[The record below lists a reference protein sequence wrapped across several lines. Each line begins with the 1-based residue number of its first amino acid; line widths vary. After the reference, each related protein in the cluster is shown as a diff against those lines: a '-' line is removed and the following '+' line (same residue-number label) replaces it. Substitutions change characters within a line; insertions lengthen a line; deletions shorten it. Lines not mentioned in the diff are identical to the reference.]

1 MAEVGNADPN
11 SRDNINTLKGYEAE
25 TDDAWATLVRHI
37 TGYPVPDRKTIFEKL
52 TSTSGGPLFRMD
64 IRERDLKSVV
74 SESGFL
80 VNEGQDYDIY
90 FLNKNKKTVLM
101 QARIVFEGR
110 VKSDNEIHFAG
121 TSSEDVDDVSVREGN
136 EFKDYNKQEMSTI
149 PLAQY
154 MNGPRAA
161 LMALR
166 DGGTEGVK
174 FAGLQ
179 VDDNNAVVLK
189 SFADTGE
196 SFDRAAQFFKNK
208 AVVLKD
214 WEDRFAREDASWK
227 GEAADVFRNLL
238 KKVRENYDG
247 YVETFGA
254 STYADDATGSGG
266 TVYSRALSIG
276 SQALKD
282 SATNLLGNW
291 LEWAQSPHYDPLRV
305 LRYLLDDLA
314 MWVNEHNIGQSDIE
328 AYTHTGYQGAGYTSV
343 THSPKGG
350 FLQEHPIYGDL
361 SDIANW
367 KKIGDRAVELWNQGV
382 DQDLV
387 RPAIA
392 ETSKLNNR
400 FLDLTKDF
408 TENVPKPKTTS
419 TAGQDYA
426 NDKLNDPTGGG
437 GPDIDEWLEKLNE
450 NNNDFLD
457 DLNKN
462 NNDILDDLN
471 SKNNDILDD
480 LNSKNNDFLD
490 DLNKNSNGILDDLNQ
505 NNKTVLDDLGNIN
518 NTALDNLND
527 LGNAN
532 NDVLNSLGDLGNA
545 NNDVLNSLGDLGN
558 ANNEA
563 LNSLGNLG
571 NLGDNLNGGPG
582 AFPPGII
589 PPVTQSL
596 GNFGPLNGNQDGTRG
611 NPNEEFTRSLGNLLG
626 NGGLNTPT
634 GGSTRLRDGAITTDF
649 PNGGRS
655 TFDPETGDLT
665 TVSPDGSTVTRNLS
679 GGAKITNPD
688 GSVTSL
694 DRDGNLTTTFPD
706 GSKQVIDPR
715 TGQAVTTNPDGS
727 TTTTDLGNLGG
738 LNNSSGGSDRL
749 DLGGLDG
756 ARGGLETPTGG
767 RTSLGLDGD
776 LNSVFPDGSRSSFD
790 PDTGQLTIT
799 DPDGSTRTVDLT
811 HGAEVTNPD
820 GSKTV
825 LDNGQLKTTF
835 PDGTVQ
841 VTDPETGRTTIT
853 DPDGNTRT
861 VDLGG
866 LNNSSGGLDRLDL
879 GGLDGARG
887 GLETPTGGRTSLGLD
902 GDLNSVFPDGSRSS
916 FDPDTGQLT
925 ITDPD
930 GSTRTVDLTH
940 GAEVTNPDGSKTV
953 LDNGQLKTTFPDGTV
968 QVTDPETGRTTITDP
983 DGNTRSVDLGGL
995 NNSSGGLDRGPGERL
1010 DLGNLG
1016 SLNGN
1021 SGGGSSGGGPSTVSR
1036 DVPLAGLGLG
1046 GGGNSGGSLGPVAL
1060 DNSLLGNGT
1069 GDGLNP
1075 GQPTGPAGP
1084 TPGAPGAP
1092 GMPGS
1097 PGMPMGG
1104 AGMGGAGG
1112 EKGNGERV
1120 RSVLVDAA
1128 EESARRK
1135 RRRRGAWNRQESEDT
1150 FLAPAPRVS
1159 TTSNGSDPRAAEEPD
1174 SARRTT
1180 SSSAYL
1186 EEDEDVWGT
1195 EEGGSPAVI
1204 GR

>member
-110 VKSDNEIHFAG
+110 VKTSDNDIRFAG
-121 TSSEDVDDVSVREGN
+121 TTSEDVDDVSVREGN

-462 NNDILDDLN
+462 NNDILNDLNKNNNDILDDLN

-490 DLNKNSNGILDDLNQ
+490 DLNKNSSSIFDDLNQ

-545 NNDVLNSLGDLGN
+545 NN
-558 ANNEA
+558 EA
-563 LNSLGNLG
+563 LNNLG
-571 NLGDNLNGGPG
+571 NLGNLNGGPG
-582 AFPPGII
+582 AFPPGVI

-634 GGSTRLRDGAITTDF
+634 GGSTRLRDGSITTDF

-738 LNNSSGGSDRL
+738 LNN
-749 DLGGLDG
+749 
-756 ARGGLETPTGG
+756 P
-767 RTSLGLDGD
+767 
-776 LNSVFPDGSRSSFD
+776 
-790 PDTGQLTIT
+790 
-799 DPDGSTRTVDLT
+799 
-811 HGAEVTNPD
+811 
-820 GSKTV
+820 
-825 LDNGQLKTTF
+825 
-835 PDGTVQ
+835 
-841 VTDPETGRTTIT
+841 
-853 DPDGNTRT
+853 
-861 VDLGG
+861 
-866 LNNSSGGLDRLDL
+866 SGGLDRLDL

-968 QVTDPETGRTTITDP
+968 QITDPETGRTTITDP
-983 DGNTRSVDLGGL
+983 DGNTRTVDLGGL
-995 NNSSGGLDRGPGERL
+995 NSGPDRGPGERL

-1036 DVPLAGLGLG
+1036 DVPLPGLGLG
-1046 GGGNSGGSLGPVAL
+1046 GGGSGGGGSLGPVAL
-1060 DNSLLGNGT
+1060 DNALLGNGT

-1075 GQPTGPAGP
+1075 GQATGPAGP

>member
-276 SQALKD
+276 SQTLKD

-382 DQDLV
+382 DQDLI

-419 TAGQDYA
+419 TAGEDYA

-471 SKNNDILDD
+471 NKNNDILDD

-545 NNDVLNSLGDLGN
+545 NN
-558 ANNEA
+558 EA
-563 LNSLGNLG
+563 LNSLGDRGILG
-571 NLGDNLNGGPG
+571 NLGDDLNGGPG
-582 AFPPGII
+582 AFPPGVI
-589 PPVTQSL
+589 PPVTQS
-596 GNFGPLNGNQDGTRG
+596 GPVNFGPLNGNQDGARG

-738 LNNSSGGSDRL
+738 LNNPSGGLDRL

-790 PDTGQLTIT
+790 PDTGRLTITDPDGSTRTVDLTHGAEVTNPDGSKTVLDNGQLKTTFPDGSVQVTDPETGRTTITDPDGNTRTVDLGGLNNSPGGLDRLDLDGPDGARGGLETPTGGRTSLGLDGDLNSVFPDGSRSSFDPDTGRLTIT

-866 LNNSSGGLDRLDL
+866 LNS
-879 GGLDGARG
+879 
-887 GLETPTGGRTSLGLD
+887 
-902 GDLNSVFPDGSRSS
+902 
-916 FDPDTGQLT
+916 
-925 ITDPD
+925 
-930 GSTRTVDLTH
+930 
-940 GAEVTNPDGSKTV
+940 
-953 LDNGQLKTTFPDGTV
+953 
-968 QVTDPETGRTTITDP
+968 
-983 DGNTRSVDLGGL
+983 
-995 NNSSGGLDRGPGERL
+995 GLDRGPGERL

-1021 SGGGSSGGGPSTVSR
+1021 GGGGSSGGGPSTVSR
-1036 DVPLAGLGLG
+1036 DVPLSGLGLG
-1046 GGGNSGGSLGPVAL
+1046 GGGSGGSGGGGSLGPVAL
-1060 DNSLLGNGT
+1060 DNALLGNGS

-1075 GQPTGPAGP
+1075 GQPTGQGGP
-1084 TPGAPGAP
+1084 PPGAPGAP

-1120 RSVLVDAA
+1120 RAVLVDAA

>member
-110 VKSDNEIHFAG
+110 VKTSDNDIRFAG
-121 TSSEDVDDVSVREGN
+121 TTSEDVDDVSVREGN

-314 MWVNEHNIGQSDIE
+314 MWVNEHNISKSDIE
-328 AYTHTGYQGAGYTSV
+328 AYTHTGYQGAGYTTV
-343 THSPKGG
+343 THSPQGG

-462 NNDILDDLN
+462 NNDILNDLNKNNNDILDDLN

-490 DLNKNSNGILDDLNQ
+490 DLNKNSSSIFDDLNQ

-545 NNDVLNSLGDLGN
+545 NS
-558 ANNEA
+558 EA
-563 LNSLGNLG
+563 LNNLG
-571 NLGDNLNGGPG
+571 NLGNLNGGPG
-582 AFPPGII
+582 AFPPGVI
-589 PPVTQSL
+589 PPVTQS
-596 GNFGPLNGNQDGTRG
+596 GPVNFGPLNGNQDGTRG

-634 GGSTRLRDGAITTDF
+634 GGSTRLRDGSITTDF

-738 LNNSSGGSDRL
+738 LNNPSGGLDRL

-835 PDGTVQ
+835 PDGSVQ
-841 VTDPETGRTTIT
+841 ITDPETGRTTIT

-983 DGNTRSVDLGGL
+983 DGNTRTVDLGGL
-995 NNSSGGLDRGPGERL
+995 NSGPDRGPGERL

-1036 DVPLAGLGLG
+1036 DVPLSGLGLG
-1046 GGGNSGGSLGPVAL
+1046 GGGSGGGGSLGPVAL

-1075 GQPTGPAGP
+1075 GQATGPAGP

-1174 SARRTT
+1174 NARRTT

>member
-25 TDDAWATLVRHI
+25 TDDAWATLIRHI

-110 VKSDNEIHFAG
+110 VKTSDNDIRFAG
-121 TSSEDVDDVSVREGN
+121 TTSEDVDDVSVREGN

-179 VDDNNAVVLK
+179 VDDDNAVVLK

-276 SQALKD
+276 SQTLKD
-282 SATNLLGNW
+282 SATTLLGKW

-314 MWVNEHNIGQSDIE
+314 MWVNENNIGKSDIE
-328 AYTHTGYQGAGYTSV
+328 AYTHTGYQGAGYTTV
-343 THSPKGG
+343 THSPQGG
-350 FLQEHPIYGDL
+350 FSQEHPIYGDL

-462 NNDILDDLN
+462 NNDILNDLN

-490 DLNKNSNGILDDLNQ
+490 DLNKNSSSIFDDLNQ

-545 NNDVLNSLGDLGN
+545 NS
-558 ANNEA
+558 EA
-563 LNSLGNLG
+563 LNNLG
-571 NLGDNLNGGPG
+571 NLGNLNGGPG
-582 AFPPGII
+582 AFPPGVI

-738 LNNSSGGSDRL
+738 LNNPSGGVDRL

-767 RTSLGLDGD
+767 RTSLGLDGDLNSVFPDGSRSSFDPDTGQLTITDPDGSTRTVDLTHGAEVTNPDGSKTVLDNGQLKTTFPDGSVQVTDPETGRTTITDPDGNTRTVDLGGLNNSSGGLDRLDLDGLDGARGGWETPTGGRTSLDLDGD

-866 LNNSSGGLDRLDL
+866 LNNSSGGLDR
-879 GGLDGARG
+879 
-887 GLETPTGGRTSLGLD
+887 
-902 GDLNSVFPDGSRSS
+902 
-916 FDPDTGQLT
+916 
-925 ITDPD
+925 
-930 GSTRTVDLTH
+930 
-940 GAEVTNPDGSKTV
+940 
-953 LDNGQLKTTFPDGTV
+953 
-968 QVTDPETGRTTITDP
+968 
-983 DGNTRSVDLGGL
+983 
-995 NNSSGGLDRGPGERL
+995 GPGERL

-1036 DVPLAGLGLG
+1036 DVPLSGLGLG

-1060 DNSLLGNGT
+1060 DNALLGNGS

-1075 GQPTGPAGP
+1075 GQATGQGGQ

-1120 RSVLVDAA
+1120 RAVLVDAA

>member
-1 MAEVGNADPN
+1 MAEVENTDPD
-11 SRDNINTLKGYEAE
+11 SRDNINDLKGYEAE
-25 TDDAWATLVRHI
+25 TEDAWAILVRHI

-80 VNEGQDYDIY
+80 VNEGQDYDIF
-90 FLNKNKKTVLM
+90 FLDKNKKSSLM

-110 VKSDNEIHFAG
+110 VKSDNDIHFAG
-121 TSSEDVDDVSVREGN
+121 TSAEDVDDVSVREGN
-136 EFKDYNKQEMSTI
+136 DFKDYNKQEMSTI

-166 DGGTEGVK
+166 DGSTEGVK
-174 FAGLQ
+174 FATLP

-189 SFADTGE
+189 SFFTTGE
-196 SFDRAAQFFKNK
+196 SFDRAASFFKNK

-238 KKVRENYDG
+238 KKIRENYDG

-254 STYADDATGSGG
+254 TTNADGATGTGG

-276 SQALKD
+276 SQSLKE
-282 SATNLLGNW
+282 SATTLLEKW
-291 LEWAQSPHYDPLRV
+291 LEWAQSDYYDPLRV

-314 MWVNEHNIGQSDIE
+314 LWVNEHNISQSEIE

-343 THSPKGG
+343 THSPKSG
-350 FLQEHPIYGDL
+350 FRQDHPDYGDL

-367 KKIGDRAVELWNQGV
+367 KKVGEKAVELWNQGV
-382 DQDLV
+382 DEMLV

-408 TENVPKPKTTS
+408 TQNVPKPTNTS
-419 TAGQDYA
+419 TAGEDYA
-426 NDKLNDPTGGG
+426 EDKLDDPGGNG
-437 GPDIDEWLEKLNE
+437 GPDIDEWLDKLNE

-471 SKNNDILDD
+471 NKNNDILDD
-480 LNSKNNDFLD
+480 LNNKNND
-490 DLNKNSNGILDDLNQ
+490 ILDDLNNGNKDMLDDLNN

-518 NTALDNLND
+518 NKALDNLDD

-532 NDVLNSLGDLGNA
+532 NDVLESLGN
-545 NNDVLNSLGDLGN
+545 LGN

-571 NLGDNLNGGPG
+571 NLNGGPSG
-582 AFPPGII
+582 GDPFPPGAV
-589 PPVTQSL
+589 PPLTQSL
-596 GNFGPLNGNQDGTRG
+596 GNFGPVNGNQDGPGNTPNEAFTRG
-611 NPNEEFTRSLGNLLG
+611 LGNLLG
-626 NGGLNTPT
+626 NGGAGGLNTPT

-649 PNGGRS
+649 PNGGKTS
-655 TFDPETGDLT
+655 FDPETGDLT
-665 TVSPDGSTVTRNLS
+665 TVSPDGSTVTRNL
-679 GGAKITNPD
+679 GDGAKITNPD

-706 GSKQVIDPR
+706 GTRQVVDPR
-715 TGQAVTTNPDGS
+715 TGQAVTTRPDGS
-727 TTTTDLGNLGG
+727 STTTDLGSLDG
-738 LNNSSGGSDRL
+738 LNNLDNGSGGLGDLDRL
-749 DLGGLDG
+749 GDLGGPDG
-756 ARGGLETPTGG
+756 ARGGVETPTGG

-776 LNSVFPDGSRSSFD
+776 LNNVFPDGGRSSFD

-799 DPDGSTRTVDLT
+799 NPDGSTRTVDLT
-811 HGAEVTNPD
+811 HGASVTNPD

-835 PDGTVQ
+835 PDGTTQ
-841 VTDPETGRTTIT
+841 VVDPETGRATVT
-853 DPDGNTRT
+853 DPDGTTRT
-861 VDLGG
+861 IDLDGLNNGSGGLGDLDRLGDLGG
-866 LNNSSGGLDRLDL
+866 P
-879 GGLDGARG
+879 DGARG
-887 GLETPTGGRTSLGLD
+887 GVETPTGGRTSLGLD
-902 GDLNSVFPDGSRSS
+902 GDLNNVFPDGGRSS

-925 ITDPD
+925 ITNPD

-940 GAEVTNPDGSKTV
+940 GASVTNPDGSKTV
-953 LDNGQLKTTFPDGTV
+953 LDNGQLKTTFPDGTT
-968 QVTDPETGRTTITDP
+968 QVVDPETGRATITDP
-983 DGNTRSVDLGGL
+983 DGTTRTVDLNGLGSGL
-995 NNSSGGLDRGPGERL
+995 NLGPGERV
-1010 DLGNLG
+1010 DFSGPGGPNG
-1016 SLNGN
+1016 S
-1021 SGGGSSGGGPSTVSR
+1021 GSSGVSGGGGPSTVSR
-1036 DVPLAGLGLG
+1036 DLPFSAPGSG
-1046 GGGNSGGSLGPVAL
+1046 GGSGTFGATSLNGLSANGGLNGGPLGEGSGGAV
-1060 DNSLLGNGT
+1060 T
-1069 GDGLNP
+1069 P
-1075 GQPTGPAGP
+1075 GQA
-1084 TPGAPGAP
+1084 PGSPGAP

-1104 AGMGGAGG
+1104 AGMGAGGG

-1120 RSVLVDAA
+1120 RAVLVDAA
-1128 EESARRK
+1128 EESERRK

-1150 FLAPAPRVS
+1150 FLAPASRVS
-1159 TTSNGSDPRAAEEPD
+1159 TTSNGGDTRGEEEQD
-1174 SARRTT
+1174 AGRRTT

>member
-121 TSSEDVDDVSVREGN
+121 TSSEDVDDVGVREGN

-276 SQALKD
+276 SQTLKD
-282 SATNLLGNW
+282 SATNLLENW

-382 DQDLV
+382 DQDLI

-419 TAGQDYA
+419 TAGEDYA

-471 SKNNDILDD
+471 NKNNDILDD

-545 NNDVLNSLGDLGN
+545 NN
-558 ANNEA
+558 EA

-571 NLGDNLNGGPG
+571 NLGDDLNGGPG
-582 AFPPGII
+582 AFPPGVI
-589 PPVTQSL
+589 PPVTQS
-596 GNFGPLNGNQDGTRG
+596 GPVNFGPLNGNQDGARG

-738 LNNSSGGSDRL
+738 LNNPSGGLDRL

-790 PDTGQLTIT
+790 PDTGRLTIT

-866 LNNSSGGLDRLDL
+866 LNS
-879 GGLDGARG
+879 
-887 GLETPTGGRTSLGLD
+887 
-902 GDLNSVFPDGSRSS
+902 
-916 FDPDTGQLT
+916 
-925 ITDPD
+925 
-930 GSTRTVDLTH
+930 
-940 GAEVTNPDGSKTV
+940 
-953 LDNGQLKTTFPDGTV
+953 
-968 QVTDPETGRTTITDP
+968 
-983 DGNTRSVDLGGL
+983 
-995 NNSSGGLDRGPGERL
+995 GLDRGPGERL

-1021 SGGGSSGGGPSTVSR
+1021 GGGSSGGGPSTVSR
-1036 DVPLAGLGLG
+1036 DVPLSGLGLG
-1046 GGGNSGGSLGPVAL
+1046 GGGSGGGGSLGPVAL
-1060 DNSLLGNGT
+1060 DNALLGNGS
-1069 GDGLNP
+1069 GNGLNP
-1075 GQPTGPAGP
+1075 GQPTGQGGP
-1084 TPGAPGAP
+1084 PPGAPGA
-1092 GMPGS
+1092 

-1120 RSVLVDAA
+1120 RAVLVDAA

>member
-110 VKSDNEIHFAG
+110 VKTSDNDIRFAG
-121 TSSEDVDDVSVREGN
+121 TTSEDVDDVSVREGN

-490 DLNKNSNGILDDLNQ
+490 DLNKNSSSIFDDLNQ

-545 NNDVLNSLGDLGN
+545 NS
-558 ANNEA
+558 EA
-563 LNSLGNLG
+563 LNNLG
-571 NLGDNLNGGPG
+571 NLGNLNGGPG
-582 AFPPGII
+582 AFPPGVI
-589 PPVTQSL
+589 PPVPQS
-596 GNFGPLNGNQDGTRG
+596 GPVNFGPLNGNQDGTRG

-634 GGSTRLRDGAITTDF
+634 GGSTRLRDGSITTDF

-655 TFDPETGDLT
+655 AFDPETGDLT

-738 LNNSSGGSDRL
+738 LNNPSGGLDRL

-835 PDGTVQ
+835 PDGSVQ

-983 DGNTRSVDLGGL
+983 DGNTRTVDLGGL

-1036 DVPLAGLGLG
+1036 DVPLSGLGLG
-1046 GGGNSGGSLGPVAL
+1046 GGGSGGGGSLGPVAL
-1060 DNSLLGNGT
+1060 DNALLGNGT

-1075 GQPTGPAGP
+1075 GQATGPAGP

-1174 SARRTT
+1174 NARRTT

>member
-276 SQALKD
+276 SQTLKD

-367 KKIGDRAVELWNQGV
+367 KKVGDRAVELWNQGV
-382 DQDLV
+382 DQDLI

-419 TAGQDYA
+419 TAGEDYA

-471 SKNNDILDD
+471 NKNNDILDD

-527 LGNAN
+527 LGK
-532 NDVLNSLGDLGNA
+532 A

-571 NLGDNLNGGPG
+571 NLGNLSDDLNGGPG
-582 AFPPGII
+582 AFPPGVI
-589 PPVTQSL
+589 PPVTQS
-596 GNFGPLNGNQDGTRG
+596 GPVNFGPLNGNQDGARG

-738 LNNSSGGSDRL
+738 LNNPSGGLDRL

-790 PDTGQLTIT
+790 PDTGRLTITDPDGSTRTVDLTHGAEVTNPDGSKTVLDNGQLKTTFPDGSVQVTDPETGRTTITDPDGNTRTVDLGGLNNSSGGLDRLDLDGLDGARGGWETPTGGRTSLGLDGDLNSVFPDGSRSSFDPDTGRLTIT

-866 LNNSSGGLDRLDL
+866 LNS
-879 GGLDGARG
+879 
-887 GLETPTGGRTSLGLD
+887 
-902 GDLNSVFPDGSRSS
+902 
-916 FDPDTGQLT
+916 
-925 ITDPD
+925 
-930 GSTRTVDLTH
+930 
-940 GAEVTNPDGSKTV
+940 
-953 LDNGQLKTTFPDGTV
+953 
-968 QVTDPETGRTTITDP
+968 
-983 DGNTRSVDLGGL
+983 
-995 NNSSGGLDRGPGERL
+995 GLDRGPGERL

-1021 SGGGSSGGGPSTVSR
+1021 GNGNGNGGGGSSGGGPSTVSR
-1036 DVPLAGLGLG
+1036 DVPLSGLGLG
-1046 GGGNSGGSLGPVAL
+1046 GGGSSGGSLGPVAL
-1060 DNSLLGNGT
+1060 DNALLGNGT

-1075 GQPTGPAGP
+1075 GQATGQGGQ

-1120 RSVLVDAA
+1120 RAVLVDAA

>member
-558 ANNEA
+558 ANNDVLNSLGDLGNANNDVLNSLGDLGNANNEA

-738 LNNSSGGSDRL
+738 LNNSSGGLDRL

-841 VTDPETGRTTIT
+841 VTDPESGRTTIT

-968 QVTDPETGRTTITDP
+968 QVTDPE
-983 DGNTRSVDLGGL
+983 
-995 NNSSGGLDRGPGERL
+995 
-1010 DLGNLG
+1010 
-1016 SLNGN
+1016 
-1021 SGGGSSGGGPSTVSR
+1021 
-1036 DVPLAGLGLG
+1036 
-1046 GGGNSGGSLGPVAL
+1046 
-1060 DNSLLGNGT
+1060 
-1069 GDGLNP
+1069 
-1075 GQPTGPAGP
+1075 
-1084 TPGAPGAP
+1084 
-1092 GMPGS
+1092 
-1097 PGMPMGG
+1097 
-1104 AGMGGAGG
+1104 
-1112 EKGNGERV
+1112 
-1120 RSVLVDAA
+1120 
-1128 EESARRK
+1128 
-1135 RRRRGAWNRQESEDT
+1135 
-1150 FLAPAPRVS
+1150 
-1159 TTSNGSDPRAAEEPD
+1159 
-1174 SARRTT
+1174 
-1180 SSSAYL
+1180 
-1186 EEDEDVWGT
+1186 
-1195 EEGGSPAVI
+1195 
-1204 GR
+1204 